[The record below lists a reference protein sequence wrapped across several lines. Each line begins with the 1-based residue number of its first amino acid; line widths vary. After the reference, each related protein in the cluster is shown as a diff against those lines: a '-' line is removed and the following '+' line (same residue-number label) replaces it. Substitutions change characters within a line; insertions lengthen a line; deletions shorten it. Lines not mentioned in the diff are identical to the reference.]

1 MDQITGADPKK
12 LDQMFETA
20 LLVEK
25 SAYDEDIMNSVM
37 TSTKELIEE
46 GKFAEAE
53 KILQDSATY
62 E

>member
-1 MDQITGADPKK
+1 
-12 LDQMFETA
+12 MFETA

-46 GKFAEAE
+46 GKLAEAE